1 MYVKKVLFLIGLA
14 LLLMGCSNNAFDQAV
29 EKGKGY
35 IESREYDK
43 AIATFE
49 LALQEQD
56 DENIKT
62 LLKQTKNMSKAIQT
76 KEEQKYDET
85 LVLLQNVK
93 DEKNG
98 MESVKKEATKLE
110 EEIKGEQKVIKE
122 VNEALKRGEELIEK
136 SEYGDAAHALEEVIT
151 LSENKPIVNSQREQA
166 NKLLIPVKEKLA
178 TFQAAE
184 DERKRQKELQLK
196 NMYVNEEY
204 RFSIKFPTSWVSKH
218 RVKETNLGGFKKV
231 FAVQYQLSD
240 KKYYD
245 VFYVG
250 IVLDGQGNIE
260 SLEPEWT
267 FIGNSREKNHY
278 YRMIGEMLPELED
291 KPKLKDEFTNVV
303 RQHITSFSNWIEVY
317 PHPTQ
322 GTEDPMKNVLQD

>member
-49 LALQEQD
+49 LALQEKD

-178 TFQAAE
+178 TF
-184 DERKRQKELQLK
+184 
-196 NMYVNEEY
+196 
-204 RFSIKFPTSWVSKH
+204 
-218 RVKETNLGGFKKV
+218 
-231 FAVQYQLSD
+231 
-240 KKYYD
+240 
-245 VFYVG
+245 
-250 IVLDGQGNIE
+250 
-260 SLEPEWT
+260 
-267 FIGNSREKNHY
+267 
-278 YRMIGEMLPELED
+278 
-291 KPKLKDEFTNVV
+291 
-303 RQHITSFSNWIEVY
+303 
-317 PHPTQ
+317 
-322 GTEDPMKNVLQD
+322 

>member
-1 MYVKKVLFLIGLA
+1 M
-14 LLLMGCSNNAFDQAV
+14 
-29 EKGKGY
+29 
-35 IESREYDK
+35 
-43 AIATFE
+43 
-49 LALQEQD
+49 
-56 DENIKT
+56 
-62 LLKQTKNMSKAIQT
+62 
-76 KEEQKYDET
+76 
-85 LVLLQNVK
+85 
-93 DEKNG
+93 
-98 MESVKKEATKLE
+98 
-110 EEIKGEQKVIKE
+110 
-122 VNEALKRGEELIEK
+122 IEK
-136 SEYGDAAHALEEVIT
+136 SEYGDAAYALEEVIT

-204 RFSIKFPTSWVSKH
+204 RFSIKFPTSWVSKY
-218 RVKETNLGGFKKV
+218 RVKETNLDEFKKV

-250 IVLDGQGNIE
+250 VVLDGQGNIE